1 MMLNI
6 FQQFIMDNSVFL
18 SIGTN
23 IGDKIKNLNLLLK
36 NINNKSINILKIS
49 SVYNSE
55 PFESNC
61 KNNFYNIVIKVQTH
75 YSLLD
80 FFNITQIIEEDMGRK
95 IKNNPDIERII
106 DIDILAYENV
116 VFSNKNLIIPHAE
129 IHKRKFVLLPWSEI
143 SSDYIIP
150 KYNKTVK
157 FLLNNVKDSSKVC
170 KLDYRL

>member
-23 IGDKIKNLNLLLK
+23 SGDKIKNLNLLLK
-36 NINNKSINILKIS
+36 NIKKKSINILKIS
-49 SVYNSE
+49 SIYNSE

-61 KNNFYNIVIKVQTH
+61 KNNFYNIVIEVQTN

-95 IKNNPDIERII
+95 
-106 DIDILAYENV
+106 
-116 VFSNKNLIIPHAE
+116 
-129 IHKRKFVLLPWSEI
+129 
-143 SSDYIIP
+143 
-150 KYNKTVK
+150 KYG
-157 FLLNNVKDSSKVC
+157 S
-170 KLDYRL
+170 

>member
-1 MMLNI
+1 MMFNI
-6 FQQFIMDNSVFL
+6 FQQFIMDKSVFL

-23 IGDKIKNLNLLLK
+23 SGDKIKNLNLLLT
-36 NINNKSINILKIS
+36 NIYKKSINILKIS

-61 KNNFYNIVIKVQTH
+61 KNNFYNIVIKLQTH

-80 FFNITQIIEEDMGRK
+80 FFNITQIIEQDMGRK
-95 IKNNPDIERII
+95 IKNNPNTERII
-106 DIDILAYENV
+106 DIDILTYENL
-116 VFSNKNLIIPHAE
+116 VFSNKNLIIPHTE

-170 KLDYRL
+170 KLDYKL

>member
-1 MMLNI
+1 MMFNI

-23 IGDKIKNLNLLLK
+23 SGDKIKNLNLLLT
-36 NINNKSINILKIS
+36 NINKKSINILKIS

-75 YSLLD
+75 YNLLD
-80 FFNITQIIEEDMGRK
+80 FFNITQIIEQDMGRK
-95 IKNNPDIERII
+95 IKNNPNTERII
-106 DIDILAYENV
+106 DIDILTYENL
-116 VFSNKNLIIPHAE
+116 VFSNKNLIIPHTE
-129 IHKRKFVLLPWSEI
+129 IHKRRFVLLPWSEI

-170 KLDYRL
+170 KLDYKL